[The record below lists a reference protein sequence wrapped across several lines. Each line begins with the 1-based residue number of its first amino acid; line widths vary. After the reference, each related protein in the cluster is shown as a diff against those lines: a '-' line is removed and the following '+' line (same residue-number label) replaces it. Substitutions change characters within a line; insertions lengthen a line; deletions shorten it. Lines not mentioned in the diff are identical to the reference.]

1 LDLKGIAV
9 STGSA
14 CASGSIEPSHVLRAL
29 GLSRE
34 EIRGSLRFSF
44 SAFNTRDEV
53 DYALSVLGETI
64 TRLRKMNPDDE
75 IEKME
80 AHSQ

>member
-64 TRLRKMNPDDE
+64 ARLRQMNPDDE